1 MASSYPARC
10 RLNDSRVSAAAIA
23 QRIEQASTLAP
34 NTNRRSPEH
43 DSPHE
48 GRFGIAPRQA
58 SHPSPPASLP
68 QGERGAKRHTPQSD
82 QAHAI
87 TAPHSRDMP
96 ARTEASSHPAP
107 IDDLVEAA
115 LQAPLPWREAAES
128 AGRLPVAADA
138 LCGPSKAKE
147 GWGEGDKPRDR
158 HHLSPPPCRR
168 FTRAPKSVGCRRQP
182 TNALLC
188 LHQGRAHRVGLD
200 PPWPRPSPR
209 SRVDPRPEQD
219 SSHASLG
226 LRRASAATGIRQALF
241 SACLKGRG
249 DDSAATF
256 AMTPPHATA
265 QSPPNP
271 PPTSPHAHP

>member
-1 MASSYPARC
+1 MASSQPARC
-10 RLNDSRVSAAAIA
+10 RLKDSRVSAAAIA

-58 SHPSPPASLP
+58 SHPSPPAPLP

-96 ARTEASSHPAP
+96 ARNEASSHPAP

-168 FTRAPKSVGCRRQP
+168 FTRAPKSVGCCRQP

-188 LHQGRAHRVGLD
+188 SACIKGEPIGWVSTHHGLD
-200 PPWPRPSPR
+200 LRPDHESTLAPSKTHRTLHSGSEERRLPPSSDKRSSPLASRGEGTTAPRPSP
-209 SRVDPRPEQD
+209 
-219 SSHASLG
+219 
-226 LRRASAATGIRQALF
+226 
-241 SACLKGRG
+241 
-249 DDSAATF
+249 
-256 AMTPPHATA
+256 
-265 QSPPNP
+265 
-271 PPTSPHAHP
+271 